1 MKTLT
6 KVEEEIMQM
15 IWEHEPTTVTELIQQ
30 MPDPK
35 PPHSSISSQFRILEK
50 KGFVDHRP
58 KGRSFEYFSI
68 ISQKNYS
75 QFSVRKL
82 VSKYFEGS
90 MSNLVSFLVK
100 EEDVDLQ
107 EIKEIREIIRKNE
120 EL

>member
-6 KVEEEIMQM
+6 KAEEDIMRM
-15 IWEHEPTTVTELIQQ
+15 IWEHEPTTVTELIQK
-30 MPDPK
+30 MSEPK

-68 ISQKNYS
+68 ISQKKYS

-90 MSNLVSFLVK
+90 MSNLVSFLVN
-100 EEDVDLQ
+100 EDEIDRQ
-107 EIKEIREIIRKNE
+107 EIEEIKEIIRKNE